1 VLYTITV
8 KLCLVKSIVKW
19 SVFLASIT
27 ISNLISG
34 LFASAVP
41 DNTRR
46 VLVLLNNIIGCSAVN
61 IKMTGDL
68 NVSVHAYIL
77 HQLYEHCK
85 KIKIFVEKV

>member
-1 VLYTITV
+1 MLYTIAV
-8 KLCLVKSIVKW
+8 SLCLVKSIVKGSIFLT
-19 SVFLASIT
+19 SVT

-34 LFASAVP
+34 LFASTIP
-41 DNTRR
+41 DNARR
-46 VLVLLNNIIGCSAVN
+46 ILVLLNDVICCSTVN